1 MLKTEI
7 LKHIVKCFL
16 YSLKR
21 KILAYF
27 IKIIFIFTKK
37 VIIFTLK
44 QEYFY
49 DDDDDND
56 DELYCGMIDRQK
68 TFSFISSRD
77 PLSEILTTVNLQN
90 TASRV

>member
-1 MLKTEI
+1 MFFI
-7 LKHIVKCFL
+7 LSQEKNLSILHKNYFYIHQ
-16 YSLKR
+16 
-21 KILAYF
+21 KI
-27 IKIIFIFTKK
+27 
-37 VIIFTLK
+37 IIFTLK

-49 DDDDDND
+49 DDNDDND

-68 TFSFISSRD
+68 TFSLISSRD